1 LSSGKRDFSTGIAW
15 MAESRMYRFL
25 VLLTL
30 ATSLALIVTSSLM
43 HIGNVGIGSAD
54 WPASYGLIG
63 NHGASPG
70 ISADTASDILPTPI
84 IDRAHRGIAS
94 FLQLL
99 IIAVFIMAFRQRKRS
114 ELSVSAPL
122 MALGLSLF
130 LAFLGVW
137 FGSPLR
143 YPAVVI
149 LNLSG
154 GIGLLALYWW
164 MTLDIYA
171 FSKKGSRR
179 ATKIRGTAIVAL
191 LVLILEILLGA
202 WTDAYYAA
210 TACMTLPDCDGAWLP
225 GLKLWQG
232 LSMLGNLDVDGHGKV
247 IIDQAVARDIHISH
261 RIGALITFI
270 VLIWLAIKA
279 WLAGAACRI
288 SAAFLLLL
296 LLVQTALGIA
306 TAMGGLI
313 MMVVVCHSILSAL
326 LIVCILTLIHQS
338 STGRRLAH

>member
-1 LSSGKRDFSTGIAW
+1 
-15 MAESRMYRFL
+15 MAESRMYRFM

-30 ATSLALIVTSSLM
+30 AASLALIVTSSLM

-54 WPASYGLIG
+54 GPASYGLIG
-63 NHGASPG
+63 DHGASPG
-70 ISADTASDILPTPI
+70 ISADTASDILPTPV

-94 FLQLL
+94 FMQLL

-114 ELSVSAPL
+114 ELSISAPL
-122 MALGLSLF
+122 LALGLSFF

-171 FSKKGSRR
+171 VSSNGDGK
-179 ATKIRGTAIVAL
+179 AAQIRGMAIVAL
-191 LVLILEILLGA
+191 LVLIFEIVLGA

-210 TACMTLPDCDGAWLP
+210 TACTTFPDCQGVWLP
-225 GLKLWQG
+225 GLKLWEG
-232 LSMLGNLDVDGHGKV
+232 LSLIGTLDVDGQGKV

-270 VLIWLAIKA
+270 ALAWLAIKA
-279 WLAGAACRI
+279 WFAGAPCRI
-288 SAAFLLLL
+288 SAVFLLLL
-296 LLVQTALGIA
+296 LLIQTALGIA
-306 TAMGGLI
+306 TAMGALI
-313 MMVVVCHSILSAL
+313 MVVVVCHSILSAL
-326 LIVCILTLIHQS
+326 LVVCILTLIHQS
-338 STGRRLAH
+338 SSGRRLVQ